1 MRKPPY
7 NLLIATGQSPQVV
20 TETVFELNRAE
31 DLQPAAVHVVTTRV
45 GRAYGR
51 AQLLGEPQSDPARGT
66 PIEGVEARWPAFCE
80 EVLGRSPES
89 GEAPVDLTFHVPEVG
104 AEGLEDIQH
113 QGDDTRFANL
123 CYELVEHLTRE
134 DQLALIGSI
143 AGGRK
148 TMSAHLMT
156 AFTVYGRPD
165 DRLTHVLLS
174 DPSLEGDPS
183 FFYPEQ
189 GSPRYGQLL
198 DLVDIRF
205 PRLRA
210 LLEEDLIEGL
220 PDDRQDLEAI
230 LDALDPHI
238 AGTRT
243 VSRVEV
249 QLKDGGAQ
257 VTFEGAGGTLDACTL
272 RPKQAATL
280 LVFAERRAALGEPVP
295 STDLTHESS
304 SSNGSGDSSGSG
316 DSNGSG
322 DSGGSGAS
330 DEPGVSDEPGG
341 SSIPEQ
347 RRAVQHLCS
356 QTGKLD
362 PWEETNDVSKDISR
376 LRDPL
381 RETPIASRLL
391 KIEGLS
397 RKPRRYDW
405 PGEAPE
411 LQVTS
416 RYPGES
422 WPFEHIGPLEHPEKS
437 GD

>member
-1 MRKPPY
+1 MRESPY
-7 NLLIATGQSPQVV
+7 NLLVAMGQSPQVI
-20 TETVFELNRAE
+20 TETIFELNRPGY

-66 PIEGVEARWPAFCE
+66 PIEGVKARWPIFCE
-80 EVLGRSPES
+80 KVLGRSPEN
-89 GEAPVDLTFHVPEVG
+89 GKAPVDLTFHVPEVG

-134 DQLALIGSI
+134 DQLTLIGSI

-238 AGTRT
+238 ASTRT
-243 VSRVEV
+243 VSQV
-249 QLKDGGAQ
+249 QVHFENGGAQ
-257 VTFEGAGGTLDACTL
+257 VTFEGGDGTLDTCTL
-272 RPKQAATL
+272 QPKQAATL
-280 LVFAERRAALGEPVP
+280 LVFAERRAAAGEPVP
-295 STDLTHESS
+295 STDLTYGSS
-304 SSNGSGDSSGSG
+304 DFNEPS
-316 DSNGSG
+316 DSNGFGNSN
-322 DSGGSGAS
+322 
-330 DEPGVSDEPGG
+330 
-341 SSIPEQ
+341 IPKQ

-376 LRDPL
+376 LKDPL
-381 RETPIASRLL
+381 RKTPIASRLL

-397 RKPRRYDW
+397 REPRLYDW
-405 PGEAPE
+405 PGEAPD

-416 RYPGES
+416 RYPDES
-422 WPFEHIGPLEHPEKS
+422 WPFEHIGPLKHPERLS
-437 GD
+437 D